1 MSPAPTAQVVSS
13 RWQRARVLAG
23 GAVGAS
29 AIVALLGLA
38 QWLVLLPDATNR
50 LRDDAFY
57 EFAWAA
63 NVAAGRGPCVSD
75 GVTTSGVQLLW
86 SLLLVPVAWLG
97 GAACLPLVAPW
108 LGVGLHVATAFGW
121 WRSVRDRATAAVL
134 ALCWLGHPLLLR
146 ECQNGQET
154 ALACL
159 LASALWWGRKA
170 QPAAWMLL
178 GVAAVLARADLI
190 ALLGALSLW
199 RDGLQVRAF
208 AAPAAAALS
217 LVAANLALGGGVL
230 PDSAGPMAWLWHSN
244 QALVDAGWPAW
255 LSASWWFAR
264 PALLGGPFAAASVFG
279 CGLAVFGLLR
289 PWWPAAWRIAPAV
302 LVGIASALGVRDLAT
317 PGFAALLLVVWPAA
331 QPRAVP
337 RALLAVVVGLAAIV
351 VVHWAVRWYPRD
363 YYVAPLVVVAMVALA
378 RYGRLRLLLLAL
390 PLVQF
395 VDRGRIQPEP
405 LLGQRELELAGRFV
419 GDLLPAGERVGCFN
433 SGLVTFHAD
442 VLAGPS
448 AHGVVNLDG
457 VVDAR
462 SFAALQQARLSA
474 FLDDLGVRFVLDN
487 PVQFALDPRLP
498 HACGPWFGGG
508 FRPEQDLVELAR
520 FDVPGVDNGRPDGD
534 SVRLYWRR
542 GRGAPPASPFAAASE
557 LPRLPS
563 GERVVACPLRAGQRL
578 GWRGADGIERTLLAV
593 DVDTVAVVAL
603 AAAARGGV
611 VCVDGQREP
620 VLTLAPL

>member
-1 MSPAPTAQVVSS
+1 MF
-13 RWQRARVLAG
+13 AG
-23 GAVGAS
+23 CAVAAS
-29 AIVALLGLA
+29 AIVAILGLA
-38 QWLVLLPDATNR
+38 QWLLLVPDATDR

-86 SLLLVPVAWLG
+86 SLLLVPIAWFG
-97 GAACLPLVAPW
+97 GAACLPFVAPW

-170 QPAAWMLL
+170 RPSTWTLL
-178 GVAAVLARADLI
+178 GIAAVLARADLI

-199 RDGLQVRAF
+199 RDGLRVRAF
-208 AAPAAAALS
+208 TAPAMAALW
-217 LVAANLALGGGVL
+217 LVAANLALGGGAL
-230 PDSAGPMAWLWHSN
+230 PDSAGPMAWLWHAN
-244 QALVDAGWPAW
+244 QALVDASWRAW
-255 LSASWWFAR
+255 LQASWWFAR
-264 PALLGGPFAAASVFG
+264 PAWLGGPFAAASVFG
-279 CGLAVFGLLR
+279 WGLAVFGLLR
-289 PWWPAAWRIAPAV
+289 PRWPATWRIAPAV
-302 LVGIASALGVRDLAT
+302 LVGIASALVVRDLAT

-331 QPRAVP
+331 QRRAVP
-337 RALLAVVVGLAAIV
+337 RGLLAVVVGLGAIV
-351 VVHWAVRWYPRD
+351 VVHWALRWYPRD
-363 YYVAPLVVVAMVALA
+363 YYVAPLVVAAMVAIA

-395 VDRGRIQPEP
+395 ADRGRIQPEP
-405 LLGQRELELAGRFV
+405 LLGQRELELAGRVV
-419 GDLLPAGERVGCFN
+419 GAVLPPGERVGCFN

-442 VLAGPS
+442 VLAGPA

-462 SFAALQQARLSA
+462 SFAALQQARMTT
-474 FLDDLGVRFVLDN
+474 FLDALGVRFVLDN

-498 HACGPWFGGG
+498 HACGPWFGDG
-508 FRPEQDLVELAR
+508 FRPERDLVEVAR
-520 FDVPGVDNGRPDGD
+520 FDVPGVGSGRPGGD

-542 GRGAPPASPFAAASE
+542 GRGAPPAPPFAAAIE

-578 GWRGADGIERTLLAV
+578 CWRGADGIDHTLLTV

-603 AAAARGGV
+603 ALAVRGGL